1 MKIIEAARDGDL
13 AVVKLKGK
21 GITVTLEK
29 EGELRVITSHGK
41 GNVRSLREQAKTISA
56 ILHA

>member
-1 MKIIEAARDGDL
+1 MKIIEAARDGEL
-13 AVVKLKGK
+13 AIVKLKGN

-29 EGELRVITSHGK
+29 QGELRVITSQGK
-41 GNVRSLREQAKTISA
+41 GNVRSLKEQAKAISA

>member
-1 MKIIEAARDGDL
+1 MKIIEATREGDL
-13 AVVKLKGK
+13 AIVKIKGK

-29 EGELRVITSHGK
+29 EGELRVITCHGK
-41 GNVRSLREQAKTISA
+41 GNVRSLKEQAKAIST